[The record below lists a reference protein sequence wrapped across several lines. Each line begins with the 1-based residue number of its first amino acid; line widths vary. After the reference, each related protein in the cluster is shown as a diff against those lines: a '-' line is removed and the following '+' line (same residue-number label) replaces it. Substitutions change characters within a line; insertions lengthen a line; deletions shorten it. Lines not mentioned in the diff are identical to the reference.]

1 MQKNRHLGT
10 IAQLCPAVSSQ
21 LRHVSTIGKNF
32 LNSNISPTCP
42 HNMANFG
49 PVTAEIVL
57 VVWCT
62 PAIST
67 GFASCL
73 HYCSDVTHQRPTKLC
88 SMFGHLLCWYIIYAF
103 SGDFACHRIHFT
115 SKSCVLLYWQRYCTT
130 LEQRA
135 SAKLCVVVQEMEL
148 CNFHSSPFST
158 EGATYISRAA
168 IMLGIGPHSIVT
180 L

>member
-1 MQKNRHLGT
+1 MYRQSEKNL
-10 IAQLCPAVSSQ
+10 
-21 LRHVSTIGKNF
+21 

-49 PVTAEIVL
+49 PLTAEIGL
-57 VVWCT
+57 VVCGT

-73 HYCSDVTHQRPTKLC
+73 RYCSDITHQRPTKLC
-88 SMFGHLLCWYIIYAF
+88 LMFGHLLCWYIIYAF

-135 SAKLCVVVQEMEL
+135 SAKVRRGTRNGIMQLSLLTIFNRGRHLYFEGGHHVG
-148 CNFHSSPFST
+148 HRST
-158 EGATYISRAA
+158 F
-168 IMLGIGPHSIVT
+168 
-180 L
+180 